1 MTTTASEAFI
11 YQHFLEDKQEK
22 SASQMEE
29 VPYAAQRE
37 LVMRSLGRES
47 HLVRTVRTA
56 LWRIHGS
63 RTAGSASEALMDA
76 A

>member
-47 HLVRTVRTA
+47 HLVRAVRTA

-63 RTAGSASEALMDA
+63 RTTGSASEALMDA